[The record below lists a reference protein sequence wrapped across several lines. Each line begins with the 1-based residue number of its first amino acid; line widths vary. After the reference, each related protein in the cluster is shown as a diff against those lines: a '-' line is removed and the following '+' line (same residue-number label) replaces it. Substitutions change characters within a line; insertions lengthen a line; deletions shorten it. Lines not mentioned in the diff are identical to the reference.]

1 MPKKYPN
8 YPKNGV
14 FCVNFIIGPPFLIYI
29 YLKGFSMNKK
39 ELSERDIVTKFIL
52 PGIIKSGW
60 TMDVQVREEVSFTDI
75 IQLKT
80 PIATRET
87 TTK

>member
-1 MPKKYPN
+1 
-8 YPKNGV
+8 
-14 FCVNFIIGPPFLIYI
+14 
-29 YLKGFSMNKK
+29 MNKK